1 MRYIGKA
8 IEVIFNIIIF
18 LIFVLIIFAG
28 AYIIQT
34 KVQHKDYANIF
45 GYTGFE
51 VITGSMSG
59 TIEVGDVIIVQ
70 ITKDVEE
77 NDIVVYKEEN
87 SFITHRIIKMNEQT
101 IITKGDANNS
111 EDKEISKSQVLG
123 KVVKIIPNVAIWKK
137 VLSTPVVSISIITT
151 ILLFGFA
158 FSYEDKK
165 EKTEKEQSKSKE
177 KKNDKH

>member
-165 EKTEKEQSKSKE
+165 EKNGKRTIKVKGEEK
-177 KKNDKH
+177 

>member
-1 MRYIGKA
+1 MKYIGKA

-158 FSYEDKK
+158 FSYEDK
-165 EKTEKEQSKSKE
+165 TEKEQSKSKE